1 MKIIQVRNATQL
13 ISYAGKKFL
22 VDPMLA
28 KKEAYPGFEGTARSD
43 IRIPMTELPFD
54 LDVLLDVDAIIV
66 THTHPDHWDEAAVA
80 HIPKGLC

>member
-28 KKEAYPGFEGTARSD
+28 KKKPIRDRRNGPVRYP
-43 IRIPMTELPFD
+43 
-54 LDVLLDVDAIIV
+54 
-66 THTHPDHWDEAAVA
+66 HPDD
-80 HIPKGLC
+80 

>member
-28 KKEAYPGFEGTARSD
+28 KKRSLSGIRRNGPVRYP
-43 IRIPMTELPFD
+43 
-54 LDVLLDVDAIIV
+54 
-66 THTHPDHWDEAAVA
+66 HPDD
-80 HIPKGLC
+80 

>member
-28 KKEAYPGFEGTARSD
+28 KKPIRDSKERPGQISASR
-43 IRIPMTELPFD
+43 
-54 LDVLLDVDAIIV
+54 
-66 THTHPDHWDEAAVA
+66 
-80 HIPKGLC
+80 